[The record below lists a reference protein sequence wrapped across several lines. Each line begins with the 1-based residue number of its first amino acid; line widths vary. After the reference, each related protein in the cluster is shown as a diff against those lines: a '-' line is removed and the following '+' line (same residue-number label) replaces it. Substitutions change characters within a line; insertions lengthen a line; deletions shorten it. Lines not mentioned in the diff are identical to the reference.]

1 MSSHH
6 NYPSNQGLSQVSDEN
21 VWGSFSEGI
30 KNITND
36 EEK

>member
-1 MSSHH
+1 MSFHH
-6 NYPSNQGLSQVSDEN
+6 SCPFNQGLSQPSDEN
-21 VWGSFSEGI
+21 VWGSFCGGI